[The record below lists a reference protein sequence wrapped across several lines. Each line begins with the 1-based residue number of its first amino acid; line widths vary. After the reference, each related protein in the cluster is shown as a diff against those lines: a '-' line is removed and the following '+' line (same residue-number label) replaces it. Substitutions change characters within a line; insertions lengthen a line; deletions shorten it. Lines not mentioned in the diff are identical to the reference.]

1 MLSLHCSELPDLP
14 DQDEPAAAEHK
25 GGAAQ
30 DRRRV
35 RPTDLASGEEKRS
48 FAKIAI
54 VSSLCNSSDGFGPDY
69 HRFRGSKLASVEP
82 QSSVRLYI
90 LDWLFKCGLRRSP
103 ASPFENGR
111 ARPNVDLANL

>member
-1 MLSLHCSELPDLP
+1 MLSLHCAELPDLP

-35 RPTDLASGEEKRS
+35 RPTDLASGEEKGS
-48 FAKIAI
+48 IA
-54 VSSLCNSSDGFGPDY
+54 
-69 HRFRGSKLASVEP
+69 
-82 QSSVRLYI
+82 LYI